1 MSLCRASIKPSP
13 ARKVPKR
20 KPRAAV
26 CPGLTVPPSSIF
38 ARESHWLGNCLTVAI
53 PRRQNG
59 RAAKTSRCCSDDTA
73 GVERGCDGLSLAH
86 HRFPP
91 NGTGSLGVPPGRRG
105 FSYRNIHRQRTLLN
119 DGITALDR
127 ARSRLSWSRRELE
140 RFEQRVDEADTR
152 TLRIRLKLQDDVEK
166 AERDLRHAQ
175 GRYERVSLGRPGV
188 EFTNGKR
195 RRVNHSCGGYKLPL
209 SGPS

>member
-1 MSLCRASIKPSP
+1 MMD
-13 ARKVPKR
+13 
-20 KPRAAV
+20 
-26 CPGLTVPPSSIF
+26 F
-38 ARESHWLGNCLTVAI
+38 
-53 PRRQNG
+53 
-59 RAAKTSRCCSDDTA
+59 
-73 GVERGCDGLSLAH
+73 
-86 HRFPP
+86 
-91 NGTGSLGVPPGRRG
+91 
-105 FSYRNIHRQRTLLN
+105 
-119 DGITALDR
+119 TALDR

-195 RRVNHSCGGYKLPL
+195 RRVDHSFVHGGHKLPL